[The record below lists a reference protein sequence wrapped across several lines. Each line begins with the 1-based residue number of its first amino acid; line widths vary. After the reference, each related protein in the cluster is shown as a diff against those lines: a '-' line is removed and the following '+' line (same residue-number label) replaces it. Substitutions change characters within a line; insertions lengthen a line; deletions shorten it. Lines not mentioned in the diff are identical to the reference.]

1 MLQLNLPPVS
11 ADLKAEFAADL
22 KINLSD
28 IWTAESAE
36 HILHC
41 LQRETPYDNAF
52 FANGR
57 YQSLL
62 DQELRQM
69 SAEQVRQ
76 WMAQLHQL
84 AAEGTG
90 FLYGSHLIGRPQR
103 QMQTPPLLSQ
113 VHQLLNSPAMLQFM
127 RALTGEQELIYAS
140 AQASRYVPGN
150 YLTRHND
157 VVEAEGRRF
166 AYVMGFT
173 RQWHPDW
180 GGLLQFFTA
189 TGTPTQ
195 TWVPRFNNMAIF
207 EVHHPHAVTYVT
219 PFARQVR
226 YSVTGWFRTKGPQ

>member
-1 MLQLNLPPVS
+1 MLQLTLPTLTPQ
-11 ADLKAEFAADL
+11 LRAEFTSDL
-22 KINLSD
+22 KINLAD
-28 IWTAESAE
+28 IWQPDSAE
-36 HILHC
+36 RILQC

-52 FANGR
+52 FADGR

-69 SAEQVRQ
+69 PAEQLRQ
-76 WMAQLHQL
+76 LMAHLHRL
-84 AAEGTG
+84 AGEGIG

-103 QMQTPPLLSQ
+103 QMTTPGLLSL
-113 VHQLLNSPAMLQFM
+113 VHQQLNSPAMLQFV
-127 RALTGEQELIYAS
+127 RDLTGEPDLVYVS

-150 YLTRHND
+150 FLTRHND

-189 TGTPTQ
+189 DGTPTQ
-195 TWVPRFNNMAIF
+195 CWVPRFNNMALF

>member
-1 MLQLNLPPVS
+1 MLQLNLPTLTPQVR
-11 ADLKAEFAADL
+11 AEFASDL
-22 KINLSD
+22 KINLPE
-28 IWTAESAE
+28 IWQPDSAE
-36 HILHC
+36 QILQC
-41 LQRETPYDNAF
+41 LQRQTPYDNAF

-69 SAEQVRQ
+69 PPEQLRQ
-76 WMAQLHQL
+76 LMTHLHEL
-84 AAEGTG
+84 ASEGTG

-103 QMQTPPLLSQ
+103 QLPTPALLTQ
-113 VHQLLNSPAMLQFM
+113 VHQHLNSAAMLQFV
-127 RALTGEQELIYAS
+127 RDLTGEQDLIYVS

-157 VVEAEGRRF
+157 VVAAEGRRF

-180 GGLLQFFTA
+180 GGLLQFFTRD
-189 TGTPTQ
+189 GIPTQ
-195 TWVPRFNNMAIF
+195 CWVPRFNNMALF
-207 EVHHPHAVTYVT
+207 EVHHPHSVTYVA

>member
-1 MLQLNLPPVS
+1 MLQLNLPMLTPQ
-11 ADLKAEFAADL
+11 LRAEFASDL
-22 KINLSD
+22 KINLLD
-28 IWTAESAE
+28 IWQPDSAE
-36 HILHC
+36 QILHC

-52 FANGR
+52 FADGR
-57 YQSLL
+57 FQALL

-69 SAEQVRQ
+69 PAEQLRQ
-76 WMAQLHQL
+76 WMSHLHQL
-84 AAEGTG
+84 AAEGIG
-90 FLYGSHLIGRPQR
+90 FLYGSHQVGRSQR
-103 QMQTPPLLSQ
+103 QMVTPPLLTE
-113 VHQLLNSPAMLQFM
+113 VHQLLNSPAMLQFV
-127 RALTGEQELIYAS
+127 RDLTGEQDLIYVS

-157 VVEAEGRRF
+157 VVETEGRRF

-180 GGLLQFFTA
+180 GGLLQFFTRE
-189 TGTPTQ
+189 GTPTQ
-195 TWVPRFNNMAIF
+195 CWVPRFNNMALF

>member
-1 MLQLNLPPVS
+1 MLQLNLP
-11 ADLKAEFAADL
+11 ALTAQLRAEFAVDL
-22 KINLSD
+22 KINLAD
-28 IWTAESAE
+28 IWQQDSAD
-36 HILHC
+36 HIQRC
-41 LQRETPYDNAF
+41 LQHDTPYDNAF
-52 FANGR
+52 FAEGR

-69 SAEQVRQ
+69 PPEQLRQ
-76 WMAQLHQL
+76 LMSHLHHL
-84 AAEGTG
+84 AGEGTG

-103 QMQTPPLLSQ
+103 QMQTPELLKQ
-113 VHQLLNSPAMLQFM
+113 LHQQLNSPAMLQFV
-127 RALTGEQELIYAS
+127 RELTGEAELSYVS

-150 YLTRHND
+150 FLTRHND

-180 GGLLQFFTA
+180 GGLLQFFTP

-195 TWVPRFNNMAIF
+195 CWVPRFNNMALF

-226 YSVTGWFRTKGPQ
+226 YSVTGWFRTKAPQ

>member
-1 MLQLNLPPVS
+1 MLQLNLPTVS

-28 IWTAESAE
+28 IWTPESAE

-52 FANGR
+52 FAGGR

-69 SAEQVRQ
+69 PAEQVRQ

-113 VHQLLNSPAMLQFM
+113 VHQMLNSPEMLQFV
-127 RALTGEQELIYAS
+127 RELTGEKTLMYVS

-180 GGLLQFFTA
+180 GGLLQFFTPD
-189 TGTPTQ
+189 GTPTQ
-195 TWVPRFNNMAIF
+195 TWVPRFNNMALF

-219 PFARQVR
+219 RFARHVR
-226 YSVTGWFRTKGPQ
+226 YSVTGWFRTKGPL

>member
-1 MLQLNLPPVS
+1 MLQLNLPKVTG
-11 ADLKAEFAADL
+11 ALQAEFATDL
-22 KINLSD
+22 KINLPD

-41 LQRETPYDNAF
+41 LQRETLYDNAF

-57 YQSLL
+57 YQALL

-69 SAEQVRQ
+69 PAEQVRQ

-113 VHQLLNSPAMLQFM
+113 VHQILNSSAMLQFVQE
-127 RALTGEQELIYAS
+127 LTGEPDLMYVS

-180 GGLLQFFTA
+180 GGLLQFFA
-189 TGTPTQ
+189 PDGTPTQ
-195 TWVPRFNNMAIF
+195 AWVPRFNNMALF

-226 YSVTGWFRTKGPQ
+226 YSITGWFRTKGPL